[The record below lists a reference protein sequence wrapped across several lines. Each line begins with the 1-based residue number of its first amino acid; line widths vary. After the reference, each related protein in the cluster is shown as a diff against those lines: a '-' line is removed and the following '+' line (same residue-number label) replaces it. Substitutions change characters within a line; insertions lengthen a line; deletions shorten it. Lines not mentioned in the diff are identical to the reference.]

1 MDELAAEIDA
11 DVTMEHLQAELD
23 KAEHE
28 LRELEEEDQQCAE
41 HELNGEVLEPQSE
54 PPLQQQRAEP
64 LRYQA
69 SVRSDAGTRASL
81 QKRRRAGQGDDVSPS
96 SPLRQP

>member
-28 LRELEEEDQQCAE
+28 LRELEEEDQSA
-41 HELNGEVLEPQSE
+41 EVLEPQSE
-54 PPLQQQRAEP
+54 PPQSEPPLLQQRADP
-64 LRYQA
+64 LLSQA

-81 QKRRRAGQGDDVSPS
+81 QKRRRADVSPS